1 MTFASRGQAP
11 RSAGLDLVRAIAIL
25 LVLLGHCGAFFAWWY
40 GIAFPW
46 QLAVGGF
53 YGVELFFVLSGLLI
67 GRLLIDILD
76 RGPTPRA
83 WLVFMTRRWMR
94 TLPLYFL
101 WLFVLAA
108 FWPPHGPEGRTLW
121 RVLPWF
127 VTMTQNLAWGRVDS
141 WFGVSWSLAVE
152 EWFYLLSSALLF
164 ATAAWAGRHRALPIT
179 VGLFLVVPAVLR
191 WRLAPGTDWDNVTE
205 IAVIYRLDAIAFG
218 VVVAWM
224 SVRSARLLRH
234 WRLLLALGVLMV
246 AAAWHAEFDKLPQHI
261 RQTFIFDVVSV
272 GFALCLPAAMAA
284 RLHWLRWALPG
295 IQAISRQSYAMYVT
309 HLSLLE
315 FITYFRAIW
324 HIPTTVCVLIAVV
337 AIWGLSYL
345 SYRFF
350 EAPILALRPRQHA
363 PSLRPAAP
371 QPAL

>member
-108 FWPPHGPEGRTLW
+108 FWPPHGPEGSTLW

-152 EWFYLLSSALLF
+152 EWFYLLFPPCCSPPPRGPDG
-164 ATAAWAGRHRALPIT
+164 TAHCRSRSGCFWWCRPCCAGGWRRAPT
-179 VGLFLVVPAVLR
+179 
-191 WRLAPGTDWDNVTE
+191 GTT
-205 IAVIYRLDAIAFG
+205 
-218 VVVAWM
+218 
-224 SVRSARLLRH
+224 SPRS
-234 WRLLLALGVLMV
+234 
-246 AAAWHAEFDKLPQHI
+246 P
-261 RQTFIFDVVSV
+261 
-272 GFALCLPAAMAA
+272 
-284 RLHWLRWALPG
+284 
-295 IQAISRQSYAMYVT
+295 
-309 HLSLLE
+309 
-315 FITYFRAIW
+315 
-324 HIPTTVCVLIAVV
+324 
-337 AIWGLSYL
+337 
-345 SYRFF
+345 
-350 EAPILALRPRQHA
+350 
-363 PSLRPAAP
+363 
-371 QPAL
+371 